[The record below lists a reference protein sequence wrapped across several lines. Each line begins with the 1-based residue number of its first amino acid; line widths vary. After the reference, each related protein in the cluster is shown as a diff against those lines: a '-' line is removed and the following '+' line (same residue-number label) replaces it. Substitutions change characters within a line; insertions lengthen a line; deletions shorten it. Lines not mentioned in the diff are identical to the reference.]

1 MWYTSDFNDYELLD
15 TSDGER
21 LERWKDILLIRPDP
35 QVLWKN
41 VRRHPLWTK
50 ANAHYHRS
58 TKGGGSWEIRHLDD
72 DLLNKGWRIDR
83 KKMAFCVRPTGFK
96 HTGVFPEQ
104 AVNWDFITE
113 KIEGAGRP
121 VSVLNLFAY
130 TGGATLAAAS
140 AGASVCHVDASKGIV
155 AWAKENAA
163 LSGLR
168 DAPIRYIVDDCKK
181 FIEREIRRGHTYDA
195 IIMDPPSYGRGPG
208 GEVWKLED
216 GVDELVSLAARLLSD
231 NALFMLI
238 NSYTAG
244 LSASTMGYLL
254 ELHVRASHGGKVT
267 AEEIGIPVTQT
278 GAILP
283 SGSSARWE
291 NG

>member
-1 MWYTSDFNDYELLD
+1 M
-15 TSDGER
+15 
-21 LERWKDILLIRPDP
+21 
-35 QVLWKN
+35 
-41 VRRHPLWTK
+41 
-50 ANAHYHRS
+50 
-58 TKGGGSWEIRHLDD
+58 
-72 DLLNKGWRIDR
+72 
-83 KKMAFCVRPTGFK
+83 
-96 HTGVFPEQ
+96 
-104 AVNWDFITE
+104 
-113 KIEGAGRP
+113 
-121 VSVLNLFAY
+121 
-130 TGGATLAAAS
+130 
-140 AGASVCHVDASKGIV
+140 DASKGIV

-163 LSGLR
+163 LSGLS

-181 FIEREIRRGHTYDA
+181 FIERELRRGHTYDA

-216 GVDELVSLAARLLSD
+216 GVDELVALAARLLSD

-254 ELHVRASHGGKVT
+254 NLHVRASHGGKVS

-291 NG
+291 N